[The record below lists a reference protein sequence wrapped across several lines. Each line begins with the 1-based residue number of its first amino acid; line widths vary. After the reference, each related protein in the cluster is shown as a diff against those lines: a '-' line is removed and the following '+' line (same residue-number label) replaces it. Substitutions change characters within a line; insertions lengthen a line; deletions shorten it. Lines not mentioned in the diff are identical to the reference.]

1 MKEKK
6 TTKPRRR
13 YESEFKESALQM
25 VENGRS
31 VPSVSQALGI
41 SEGLLYTW
49 KSKAKKKMNSPDK
62 GEEDELKVLR
72 KRMKELEQERD
83 ILKKALSIF
92 SRQT

>member
-6 TTKPRRR
+6 NTKPRRR
-13 YESEFKESALQM
+13 YDSEFKENALQM
-25 VENGRS
+25 IENGRS
-31 VPSVSQALGI
+31 VPSVSQALGV

-49 KSKAKKKMNSPDK
+49 KSKAKKKKNLVNT
-62 GEEDELKVLR
+62 GEEDELKALR

-92 SRQT
+92 SRST